1 MTDNFLN
8 NRLDPSAI
16 ETIMADC
23 LEIFI
28 GNMPDKG
35 KDEFFRNHYFYRFFI
50 CALVMVAEQDGI
62 PVIVDDPLEGNRSPL
77 HVTANVLQERLDIGS
92 ATFRGIHVEAFGI
105 LCVGL
110 LQQGLGLLL
119 LFRCQRPSQ

>member
-1 MTDNFLN
+1 
-8 NRLDPSAI
+8 
-16 ETIMADC
+16 MADC

-110 LQQGLGLLL
+110 LQQGWASFFSSGVSVRRNS
-119 LFRCQRPSQ
+119 FSTAFCQWTRSNLYGI